1 MKRLF
6 DIIFSFL
13 GLLVLLPLFALV
25 AIFIKFD
32 SKGSV
37 FYLQERIGKNGMPFT
52 IIKFRTMKVNA
63 EKNGLLS
70 LGKNDKRIT
79 RTGAILRKR
88 KIDELPQLINVLKGD
103 MSLVGPRPEVK
114 KYVDLYTEEQRRIL
128 QIKPGITDY
137 ASIKYID
144 EEQLLGA
151 SENPEKTYIKEI
163 LPHKITL
170 NLSYLER
177 RNFFSDIKLIII
189 SVLKMFRK

>member
-151 SENPEKTYIKEI
+151 SENPEKTYIEEI

>member
-25 AIFIKFD
+25 ALFIKFD

-70 LGKNDKRIT
+70 LGKYDKRIT

-151 SENPEKTYIKEI
+151 SENPEKTYIEEI